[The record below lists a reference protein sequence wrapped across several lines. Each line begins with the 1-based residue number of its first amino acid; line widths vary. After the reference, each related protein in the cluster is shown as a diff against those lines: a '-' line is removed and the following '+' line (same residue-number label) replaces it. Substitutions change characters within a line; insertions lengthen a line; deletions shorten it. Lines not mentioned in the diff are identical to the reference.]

1 MSDDEC
7 FLGELTLSES
17 EAESRCRA
25 ECGAC
30 LRPVSACWC
39 GHLPRPRLVTNTRV
53 IILQH
58 PGEVRRNIRTC
69 RMLELGLAEGCTR
82 VVRGEDIMHIM
93 SCLQLGN
100 ISGRKFPGKDPDLCA
115 VLSSPASCLLYPG
128 GELLDSCDPGTVD
141 TLVILDGTWD
151 QAKKIYK

>member
-1 MSDDEC
+1 MSDDES

-30 LRPVSACWC
+30 LRPVTACWC
-39 GHLPRPRLVTNTRV
+39 GHLPRPRLVTRTRV

-82 VVRGEDIMHIM
+82 VVRGRDTFNVHDFI
-93 SCLQLGN
+93 CNLF
-100 ISGRKFPGKDPDLCA
+100 SGRKFPGKDPDLCA
-115 VLSSPASCLLYPG
+115 VLSSPATCLLYPG
-128 GELLDSCDPGTVD
+128 GELLDTCDPRTVD

>member
-1 MSDDEC
+1 M
-7 FLGELTLSES
+7 
-17 EAESRCRA
+17 
-25 ECGAC
+25 
-30 LRPVSACWC
+30 
-39 GHLPRPRLVTNTRV
+39 PRPRLVTNTRV

-82 VVRGEDIMHIM
+82 VVRGKNTLPLHYDTTI
-93 SCLQLGN
+93 S

-115 VLSSPASCLLYPG
+115 ALSSPATCLLYPG
-128 GELLDSCDPGTVD
+128 GELLDTCDPGTVD

>member
-1 MSDDEC
+1 MFESCRRLCIQYRQMSDDEC

-39 GHLPRPRLVTNTRV
+39 GHLPRPRLVTNTRL

-82 VVRGEDIMHIM
+82 VVRGEDTMQCYIM
-93 SCLQLGN
+93 
-100 ISGRKFPGKDPDLCA
+100 
-115 VLSSPASCLLYPG
+115 
-128 GELLDSCDPGTVD
+128 
-141 TLVILDGTWD
+141 
-151 QAKKIYK
+151 

>member
-1 MSDDEC
+1 MSDDES

-30 LRPVSACWC
+30 LRPVTACWC
-39 GHLPRPRLVTNTRV
+39 GHLPRPRVVTSTRV

-82 VVRGEDIMHIM
+82 VVRGENTFP
-93 SCLQLGN
+93 LF
-100 ISGRKFPGKDPDLCA
+100 ISSF
-115 VLSSPASCLLYPG
+115 S
-128 GELLDSCDPGTVD
+128 
-141 TLVILDGTWD
+141 
-151 QAKKIYK
+151 